1 MRQLVIAIS
10 MIVVVGGSPP
20 ASADNPKLEARRHV
34 ERATALHKDS
44 QFAEALA
51 ELQTAYAL
59 DPQPQLLF
67 AMGQLHVRL
76 GQCTQAIT
84 FYERFL
90 ASRPAPRPAGIATEA
105 IATCKTAP
113 PPADPPPAEPPPAEP
128 PPRPAAVADPLPAP
142 AIDVTP
148 PPPPV
153 ARPVSTV
160 APARER
166 AWYTDYVAD
175 ALVVG
180 GIASAAAALVTY
192 RGALAARDRAET
204 ATSYEAYADQIDR
217 AHTQRTYTVVL
228 GAAGVA
234 LLATGGLHYL
244 LSDRGRTDHGVQI
257 APGRGGGVVSWSTRF

>member
-1 MRQLVIAIS
+1 MRQLVIAVS
-10 MIVVVGGSPP
+10 MIVGAGGAPP
-20 ASADNPKLEARRHV
+20 ASADEPKPLARQHV
-34 ERATALHKDS
+34 ERATALHKDG

-90 ASRPAPRPAGIATEA
+90 ASRPARGPAGIATEA
-105 IATCKTAP
+105 IAACKTEP
-113 PPADPPPAEPPPAEP
+113 PPADPPA
-128 PPRPAAVADPLPAP
+128 RPASVADQLPAP
-142 AIDVTP
+142 AIDVTLP
-148 PPPPV
+148 PAPLAPPV
-153 ARPVSTV
+153 TTV
-160 APARER
+160 APPRER

-180 GIASAAAALVTY
+180 GIASGVAALVTY
-192 RGALAARDRAET
+192 RGALADRDRAET
-204 ATSYEAYADQIDR
+204 ATSYEAYVERIDR
-217 AHTQRTYTVVL
+217 AHTQRTYAVVL

-234 LLATGGLHYL
+234 LATAGGLHYV